1 MPVIVT
7 KLTISSLLL
16 NFDFNP
22 YLPPQGAQSAAVS
35 PRDPAALC
43 SVFPSQFQPSERVC
57 WSLVLKF
64 NFSLHSGTKCV
75 KLHMHLFRKEF
86 SNELCNV
93 HAHECQ
99 ESENIVYERPKI
111 LQKQAW
117 NFYHHHFSSKCPH
130 ERDIFTAEHMLVKSW
145 RFSNLSAEEKRLK
158 ISAVLFKILV
168 FCWGYSARDKRV
180 LFGAAE
186 NGDRLS
192 HSHPDFSATMKTKET
207 FLLQNICAKNNAHS
221 FIFLQKKLDWK

>member
-1 MPVIVT
+1 MQLWAPETLQHFAVYFPASFSPQNVCAGLLYWNLIFHYIREQNVSNCICT
-7 KLTISSLLL
+7 CSEKNFLT
-16 NFDFNP
+16 N
-22 YLPPQGAQSAAVS
+22 
-35 PRDPAALC
+35 
-43 SVFPSQFQPSERVC
+43 
-57 WSLVLKF
+57 
-64 NFSLHSGTKCV
+64 CV
-75 KLHMHLFRKEF
+75 M
-86 SNELCNV
+86 CMY
-93 HAHECQ
+93 ECQ

-130 ERDIFTAEHMLVKSW
+130 ERDIFTAEYMLVKSC

-180 LFGAAE
+180 FFGEAE

-192 HSHPDFSATMKTKET
+192 HSHSDFSATMKTKET
-207 FLLQNICAKNNAHS
+207 FLLQNIWVKNNAHS